1 MDFSGRLKT
10 RETLGNHIMKK
21 VIVKPTANT
30 LTEIEVTTSDTR
42 EKELLKLGE
51 EVYKFLNPD
60 NRVIVSSKGKV
71 LVKSDKRFYRL
82 VKSFKD
88 LNGYDCV
95 NLQNETYLVHSLVA
109 QAFLDT
115 PPELL
120 STIKHVNGI
129 KDDNR
134 VENLK
139 WSSPE
144 EEWRNIRAVK
154 PYTGESALF
163 SNLRIAIPFIRGLNG
178 TIEEV
183 VKAIEKQKKYRGY
196 FWTGDKNILLP

>member
-1 MDFSGRLKT
+1 MR
-10 RETLGNHIMKK
+10 
-21 VIVKPTANT
+21 VIVKPSENT
-30 LTEIEVTTSDTR
+30 LTQIEVTTSETR
-42 EKELLKLGE
+42 EKELLGIGE

-60 NRVIVSSKGKV
+60 NRVIISSKGKV
-71 LVKSDKRFYRL
+71 LIKANKGFYRL
-82 VKSFKD
+82 MKTFKD

-95 NLQNETYLVHSLVA
+95 NLQNRTYLVHSLVA
-109 QAFLDT
+109 ESFLGT
-115 PPELL
+115 PSGLL
-120 STIKHVNGI
+120 SQIKHVNGI

-154 PYTGESALF
+154 AHTSESALF
-163 SNLRIAIPFIRGLNG
+163 SNLSIAMPFIRGLNG

-183 VKAIEKQKKYRGY
+183 VKAIEKGKRYRGY
-196 FWTGDKNILLP
+196 FWVGEKTLLP

>member
-30 LTEIEVTTSDTR
+30 LTEIEVTTSETR

-95 NLQNETYLVHSLVA
+95 TLQDETYLVHSLVA

-163 SNLRIAIPFIRGLNG
+163 SNLRIATPFIRGLNG

-196 FWTGDKNILLP
+196 YWTGDKIKLP

>member
-30 LTEIEVTTSDTR
+30 LTEIEVTTSETR

-71 LVKSDKRFYRL
+71 LVKENKGFYRL
-82 VKSFKD
+82 VKVRKD

-95 NLQNETYLVHSLVA
+95 NLQDETYLVHSLVA
-109 QAFLDT
+109 KTFLDT

>member
-178 TIEEV
+178 TLGDV

-196 FWTGDKNILLP
+196 FWTGDKIKLP